1 MFHVEHYGGYAY
13 MTDTIWGKLL
23 RKPSQTDSRALLNLP
38 VGSINPNP
46 FQPRRSFNDEEL
58 QELTESIKT
67 HGILQPLVV
76 TMSAGEKSE
85 YILVVGERRLRAA
98 QLAGLTEV
106 PAILANYT
114 DQELAEVALV
124 ENLQRKDL
132 TPIEEAIAFKKLLEE
147 YGLTQQELGAR
158 LGKSQSAIANKV
170 RLLNLPPEVLD
181 YISREIITERH
192 GRVLLK
198 LPPELAKKVVEQVVK
213 AGLSVKQ
220 TEALV
225 EQLLTEKPSKERRVI
240 RIFKDAR
247 LFRNSVLHL
256 VKELQASGLAV
267 KVTEEDQADSYQL
280 TINISK
286 ASRRQS

>member
-1 MFHVEHYGGYAY
+1 

-114 DQELAEVALV
+114 DRELAEVALV

-170 RLLNLPPEVLD
+170 RLLNLPPEILD

>member
-1 MFHVEHYGGYAY
+1 